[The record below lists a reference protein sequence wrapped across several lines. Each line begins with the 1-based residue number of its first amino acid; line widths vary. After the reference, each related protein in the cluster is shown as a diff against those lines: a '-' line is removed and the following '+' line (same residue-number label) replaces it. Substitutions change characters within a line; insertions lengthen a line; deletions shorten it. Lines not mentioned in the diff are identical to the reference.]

1 MKRTT
6 FASTSRLARV
16 ALSAAAALGLVL
28 VTAASAQDT
37 AGPCADYAQKLC
49 DKAGPTTCQAI
60 KMATDL
66 MPAKACEAG
75 MKDLEFSY
83 ERIAEMKKQCS
94 ELGDKLCKDLGEE
107 TATCKM
113 VRSKVPDLPPEQ
125 CKGMLDQYA
134 KVLEDLQKQEA
145 ANKPLNAEDQ
155 KAIAG
160 KTVASFGPADAKVT
174 VVEFSDFECPYCS
187 RAATVTNQVKKKYA
201 DGSVRFIFR
210 QFPLS
215 FHKNAHLASQAALA
229 AGAEGKFWEYHDV
242 LFQNQKQLDRASLE
256 KYAADLGLDQAAFK
270 KALDD
275 GTFKKAVDDDVA
287 LGEKVAVRGTPTMFI
302 NGARVQNPSDF
313 GSVSAA
319 IDAALK

>member
-16 ALSAAAALGLVL
+16 AVGAAAVLGLVL
-28 VTAASAQDT
+28 ATAATAQEET
-37 AGPCADYAQKLC
+37 GPCADYATKLC
-49 DKAGPTTCQAI
+49 EKAGPATCQAI
-60 KMATDL
+60 QMATNL

-75 MKDLEFSY
+75 MKDLDFSY
-83 ERIAEMKKQCS
+83 ERIAELKKQCS

-113 VRSKVPDLPPEQ
+113 VRTKVPDLPPEQ
-125 CKGMLDQYA
+125 CKGMMEQYA
-134 KVLEDLQKQEA
+134 KVLADLQKQEA
-145 ANKPLNAEDQ
+145 ANKPLSADDQ
-155 KAIAG
+155 KAIAA

-187 RAATVTNQVKKKYA
+187 RAATVTNQVKKKYTEN
-201 DGSVRFIFR
+201 VRFVFR

-215 FHKNAHLASQAALA
+215 FHKNAHLASQASLA

-256 KYAADLGLDQAAFK
+256 KYATDLGLDTAAFK

-275 GTFKKAVDDDVA
+275 GTFKQAVDDDIA
-287 LGEKVAVRGTPTMFI
+287 IGEKVAVRGTPTMFI

-313 GSVSAA
+313 AGVSAL
-319 IDAALK
+319 IDTALK